1 MGVRMGILAKS
12 WFGEKLKLFQ
22 RIYGPEAERNFY
34 ESQMIILDTLEQ
46 VLNSV
51 SMMYYMIDLVSCY
64 GAILQCVMDSCF
76 KRCL

>member
-1 MGVRMGILAKS
+1 MRRHIREKS
-12 WFGEKLKLFQ
+12 WFGEHFNYFQ

-51 SMMYYMIDLVSCY
+51 SMMYVSTSSLL
-64 GAILQCVMDSCF
+64 GAILQLVMDLCF